1 MHAPANRWKHSVTLA
16 LTVLGITA
24 PVFLLAAIGWG
35 WVRLGLSYDTVF
47 VTRLAMTLAVPA
59 LILTALAE
67 TTLDPAAVARMA
79 LAALTAYG
87 IALALWAVACAAV
100 GAERRT
106 WVAPLAF
113 GNTGNVGLPLA
124 LFAFGAEGLALAVVV
139 FACSAIIQFTLGL
152 WIVAGG
158 GSPLRALR
166 EPMVAAT
173 LLGALMLWQGW
184 RLPAVAANAL
194 GLVGQMAIPLMLIT
208 LGVAVARLRVK
219 AMGMVTALAAAKLAA
234 GAALGAGTALAF
246 GLEGAAAGVLTL
258 QLAMPVAVTSYLLAE
273 KYGADAQPVA
283 GLVVASTL
291 LSIVALPALLSALV

>member
-1 MHAPANRWKHSVTLA
+1 MTLA